1 MNRFAAVLC
10 AACFAVPAWAGPF
23 LEPVEP
29 AEPTRAGADW
39 CRREPADCRIDTAQ
53 PSSITASAQVDNL
66 VRSVN
71 LFVNRIVDMV
81 PDQEQ
86 WGVEDRW
93 DLPRNGR
100 GDCED
105 VALLK
110 RQLLVELGLPRRALL
125 MTVVLDEDD
134 KGHAVL
140 MVRTTKGDVI
150 LDNRRN
156 EPRPW
161 HRTGYAFVKR
171 EAQDRSGAWVWL
183 GGLRD
188 VAGAP

>member
-1 MNRFAAVLC
+1 MNRFAAALC

-23 LEPVEP
+23 LPPIEP
-29 AEPTRAGADW
+29 AEPTRAGAAW
-39 CRREPADCRIDTAQ
+39 CRQEPADCRIDPAEPAQIAATAE
-53 PSSITASAQVDNL
+53 VEL
-66 VRSVN
+66 VIRSVN
-71 LFVNRIVDMV
+71 LFVNRIVEMI

-93 DLPRNGR
+93 DLPKNGR

-110 RQLLVELGLPRRALL
+110 RQLLVERGVPRRALL
-125 MTVVLDEDD
+125 MTVVLDEDG

-140 MVRTTKGDVI
+140 MVRTKLGDVI

-161 HRTGYAFVKR
+161 SRTGYTFIKR
-171 EAQDRSGAWVWL
+171 ESQGGNGGWVWL

-188 VAGAP
+188 DEGAP